1 MGRDVLIM
9 VPDRRLPPHFPPRP
23 SQPMTKSED
32 PAPPEERQ
40 AVDEQSATDPG
51 MVLAASVDQ
60 AINDP
65 DVPMHY
71 ANSFAVAQGN
81 SDIGLFL
88 FRFNKPEAVVS
99 MSFTLAKTLAER
111 LGEAI
116 SDLEKRTDRRIMTT
130 SHVER
135 PDDHNG

>member
-1 MGRDVLIM
+1 MERSVLIIAATGSQ
-9 VPDRRLPPHFPPRP
+9 PPSRLPQLMTEPENPAKAEEP
-23 SQPMTKSED
+23 QPTGQQ
-32 PAPPEERQ
+32 PA
-40 AVDEQSATDPG
+40 TNPG
-51 MVLAASVDQ
+51 MILAASVDQ

-99 MSFTLAKTLAER
+99 MSFTLAKTLAEQ

-116 SDLEKRTDRRIMTT
+116 DDLEERTGRRIMTT
-130 SHVER
+130 SHVDKPNEHR
-135 PDDHNG
+135 G